1 MGEAEGSLLNS
12 KGGFNRCVLPR
23 LRVMVGDKVEEYREE
38 KRSESN
44 FDTILTARQDN
55 GKRKTREFQDNLE
68 ESVKT
73 RKIMNRS
80 TEIGA
85 SEISGFTNNKQFIH
99 AKRKLKSKT
108 NDQKTK
114 PISATPSFKFIPI
127 STMFHRINNRS
138 GGSGSND
145 QGSKTEDKRT
155 PG

>member
-1 MGEAEGSLLNS
+1 MLLNS

-23 LRVMVGDKVEEYREE
+23 LRVMVGDKVDECREE
-38 KRSESN
+38 RKCELN
-44 FDTILTARQDN
+44 FDTVLTARQDN
-55 GKRKTREFQDNLE
+55 GKRKASEFQDNIE

-73 RKIMNRS
+73 RKIMNGS

-85 SEISGFTNNKQFIH
+85 SEISSFTNKKQFIP

-108 NDQKTK
+108 KDQKNNSF
-114 PISATPSFKFIPI
+114 SATPSFKFIPI

-145 QGSKTEDKRT
+145 RGSRADDKRT